1 MLSTKIIG
9 FSLLFLGVIMI
20 LWGVWESYQIFT
32 AKKPAPDIFKVS
44 QVNQQISVK
53 QKSTNNPQEMIQ
65 QQLAQTIQEQLKNII
80 PAEFINRILNLTA
93 WSIFMAILILAG
105 GKISTIGASL
115 LKEGKKEKA
124 DL

>member
-1 MLSTKIIG
+1 
-9 FSLLFLGVIMI
+9 MI
-20 LWGVWESYQIFT
+20 LWGVWDSYQIFT
-32 AKKPAPDIFKVS
+32 AKKPAPDIFKLS
-44 QVNQQISVK
+44 QAEQQTAVK
-53 QKSTNNPQEMIQ
+53 QNSTANPQEMIQ
-65 QQLAQTIQEQLKNII
+65 QQLQQTIQEQLKNIL
-80 PAEFINRILNLTA
+80 PAEFTNRILNLTA